1 MKPTH
6 RRSVLRSPARRR
18 WARILPGTCVA
29 LCLASGGC
37 ATAEDPWIE
46 LGTGHLAWEAL
57 EEEVELVYGSQ
68 GGWHVDVTLRAGGW
82 AAGGI
87 ELSYRALDM
96 ETDALISFETLA
108 LLDEDRVLRTD
119 GGWERVGDRVV
130 FDVTSDADVLGRR
143 VRLVVSATDGDL
155 ALTDEGTTTVVA
167 PSR

>member
-18 WARILPGTCVA
+18 WGRILPGTCVA
-29 LCLASGGC
+29 LWLASTGC

-57 EEEVELVYGSQ
+57 GEEIELVYGSQ

-82 AAGGI
+82 APDGI
-87 ELSYRALDM
+87 ELSYRALDA
-96 ETDALISFETLA
+96 ETDALISFETSA
-108 LLDEDRVLRTD
+108 LLDEDRVLQID

-130 FDVTSDADVLGRR
+130 LDVTSDADVLDRE
-143 VRLVVSATDGDL
+143 VRLEVSATDGDL
-155 ALTDEGTTTVVA
+155 ALSDERAATVVA
-167 PSR
+167 PGR

>member
-29 LCLASGGC
+29 LCLASTGC
-37 ATAEDPWIE
+37 AAPGDPWIE

-82 AAGGI
+82 AADGI
-87 ELSYRALDM
+87 ELSYTGLDA
-96 ETDALISFETLA
+96 ETDALISFETFA
-108 LLDEDRVLRTD
+108 LLDEDRVLRVE

-130 FDVTSDADVLGRR
+130 FDVTSDAEVLGRQ
-143 VRLVVSATDGDL
+143 VQLVVMATDGDL
-155 ALTDEGTTTVVA
+155 ELTDERTATVVA